1 MQRQK
6 NIFDRI
12 GALIPG
18 YAGYAERDSRRI
30 CDKALRSE
38 LAARM
43 NKLEETLTKRMEK
56 ALAEKQFG
64 EMKMLE
70 KLRKQLNT
78 LGDKTR
84 YATYG
89 NSSFFADIQIAQ
101 GDLEQLYQLDLDL
114 SDLLDSIQNYTHSE
128 NWNEL
133 ETGLSMY
140 DGKLTER
147 NFFLSS
153 KK

>member
-1 MQRQK
+1 MQRK
-6 NIFDRI
+6 KTIFDRI

-38 LAARM
+38 LAMRM
-43 NKLEETLTKRMEK
+43 NNLEEKLTKRMEK
-56 ALAEKQFG
+56 ALAQKQFG

-89 NSSFFADIQIAQ
+89 NSSFFADTQIAQ
-101 GDLEQLYQLDLDL
+101 DDLQQLYQLDLDL
-114 SDLLDSIQNYTHSE
+114 SDLLDSIENCTHSE
-128 NWNEL
+128 NWTDLEIEL
-133 ETGLSMY
+133 SGY
-140 DGKLTER
+140 DVKLTER
-147 NFFLSS
+147 NGFLSS